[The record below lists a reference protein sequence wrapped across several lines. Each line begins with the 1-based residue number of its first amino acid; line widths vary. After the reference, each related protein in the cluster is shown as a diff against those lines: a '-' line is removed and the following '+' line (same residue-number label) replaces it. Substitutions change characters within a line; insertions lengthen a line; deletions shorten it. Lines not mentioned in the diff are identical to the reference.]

1 MKIYLDVCC
10 LNRPYDDQS
19 QDRIRLE
26 SEAVIAILRH
36 IESKDWFLVSSAIV
50 SYEISRA
57 SDEERKRRLYLAVG
71 KAYEYVPVGRETQV
85 RADELKLQL
94 GIRSYD
100 ALHIACAEIGGA
112 DVFLST
118 DDKLVKAAKRNSKAT
133 NIRVENPLNWLQE
146 VI

>member
-36 IESKDWFLVSSAIV
+36 IELGEWFLVSSAIV
-50 SYEISRA
+50 SYEISRT
-57 SDEERKRRLYLAVG
+57 SDEERKRRLYLAVR
-71 KAYEYVPVGRETQV
+71 KASEYVPVGRKTQF
-85 RADELKLQL
+85 RAGELKHQL
-94 GIRSYD
+94 GIRTYD

-118 DDKLVKAAKRNSKAT
+118 DDKLVKAPKRNSQAT